1 MKQKRWTAA
10 VLAAALVLALA
21 GCDGA
26 SGPAAD
32 ATLTPAPIE
41 TSTPPADGKS
51 GGETDPAGA
60 ADGWGLTMD
69 LTFRSSTVLEVT
81 FTHSPE
87 AGAEEAELTATPAS
101 EIRGLY
107 QGESLAFGDY
117 LRNVLQREW
126 DDVEFLFDSAP
137 VTIPWG
143 GSVTLSCD
151 LEATYGPLPPGTYV
165 LCRPVTRTAEGGEP
179 ETRVYTARFGVVD

>member
-1 MKQKRWTAA
+1 MGRKLWTAA

-51 GGETDPAGA
+51 GGET

-69 LTFRSSTVLEVT
+69 LTFRSFTMLEIT

-87 AGAEEAELTATPAS
+87 AGAEEAELTTTPAY

-151 LEATYGPLPPGTYV
+151 LEATYGPLPPGTYI